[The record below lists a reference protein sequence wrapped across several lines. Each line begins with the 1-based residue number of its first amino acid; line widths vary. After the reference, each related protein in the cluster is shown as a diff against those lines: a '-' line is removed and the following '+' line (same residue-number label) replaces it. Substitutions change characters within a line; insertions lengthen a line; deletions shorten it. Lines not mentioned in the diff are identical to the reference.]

1 MHEEIDKKIIEAVKS
16 GKTQFHRLSEFLAV
30 PGSNGFRL
38 VDRRLQ
44 ALRKKGVLKYDRKS
58 GWSVAI

>member
-1 MHEEIDKKIIEAVKS
+1 MHEELDKKIIEAVKA

-30 PGSNGFRL
+30 PGRNGFRV

-44 ALRKKGVLKYDRKS
+44 ALRKKGALKYDRKS
-58 GWSVAI
+58 GWSVAN